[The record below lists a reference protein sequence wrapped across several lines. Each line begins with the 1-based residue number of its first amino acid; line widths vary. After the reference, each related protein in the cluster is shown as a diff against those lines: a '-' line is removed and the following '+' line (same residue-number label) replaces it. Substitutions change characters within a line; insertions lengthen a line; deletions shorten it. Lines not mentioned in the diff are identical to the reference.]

1 MGRNMAGD
9 SEHFRVAA
17 EIELATR
24 NAVRDILLGD
34 EGQLLMTRVA
44 EEAAHHAVTDFMLK
58 IGMDTT
64 TPAAIIALQADMHH
78 LRWWNKVVSSGAS
91 RMVAVI
97 IGIAAMFGWGFL
109 ASELHNYIQYR
120 EGVPIHATAP
130 DTAHADGK

>member
-1 MGRNMAGD
+1 MNGEEQ
-9 SEHFRVAA
+9 SHYKVAA

-78 LRWWNKVVSSGAS
+78 LRWWNRVVSSGAS
-91 RMVAVI
+91 RMIALLI
-97 IGIAAMFGWGFL
+97 SIAAMFGWGFL
-109 ASELHNYIQYR
+109 ASELHNYIAYR
-120 EGVPIHATAP
+120 EGIPIHSAAP
-130 DTAHADGK
+130 DSAHADVK